1 MKTLNLIIFQ
11 VGPDAFAL
19 EIDRMLQILRYAP
32 PRAIPNA
39 PAFIEGIL
47 IWENLVIPVVDLQ
60 VRLYPALPEPPPKP
74 KVFIVRLDA
83 LHVGFKVGNVAK
95 LVSVEESS
103 ILPPPPALAG
113 MVVDYIKGV
122 IPHEGK
128 VYLFLDLE
136 KILSPEEKTA
146 LTRVELKS
154 DDKQNP

>member
-32 PRAIPNA
+32 PRALPNA
-39 PAFIEGIL
+39 PPFIEGIL

-60 VRLYPALPEPPPKP
+60 VRLYPALIEPPTQP
-74 KVFIVRLDA
+74 KVLILRLDA
-83 LHVGFKVGNVAK
+83 IHVGFKVGNVAK
-95 LVSVEESS
+95 LIIVEESQ

-122 IPHEGK
+122 ISYEGQ
-128 VYLFLDLE
+128 VYLFLDME
-136 KILSPEEKTA
+136 KTLSPEEKTA
-146 LTRVELKS
+146 LTRVELK
-154 DDKQNP
+154 DKEGETS